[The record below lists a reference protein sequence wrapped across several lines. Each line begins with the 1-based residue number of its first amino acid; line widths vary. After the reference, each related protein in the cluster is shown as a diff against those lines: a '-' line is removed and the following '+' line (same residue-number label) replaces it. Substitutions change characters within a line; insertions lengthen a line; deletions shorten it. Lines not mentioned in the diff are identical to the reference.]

1 MTDNLRG
8 SLFMVLAMLGFAIE
22 DMLLKRVATAG
33 MPVGQVLILFGGGG
47 LGFLQPIQF
56 VLMLL
61 ELGLGLGGRGAESV
75 GLGLGLAAAGGDVE
89 GPTP

>member
-33 MPVGQVLILFGGGG
+33 MPVGLVLILFGGGG
-47 LGFLQPIQF
+47 DEDEQRVAVANGHQVFPPAI
-56 VLMLL
+56 
-61 ELGLGLGGRGAESV
+61 RDAR
-75 GLGLGLAAAGGDVE
+75 
-89 GPTP
+89 